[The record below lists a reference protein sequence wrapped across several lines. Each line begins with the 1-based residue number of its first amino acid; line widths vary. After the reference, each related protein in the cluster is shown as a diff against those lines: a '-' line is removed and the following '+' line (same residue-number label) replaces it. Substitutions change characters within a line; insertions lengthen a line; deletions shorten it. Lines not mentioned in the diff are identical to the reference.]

1 MSDWEGENWEEEEA
15 PPYFD
20 PIAFAE
26 AIGKLGD
33 VLSDMAD
40 LYAVE
45 GHDSNVCAD
54 VRITTRAFARKHA
67 EEKIHDIMSGVRL
80 HYGFL
85 YADEVRRKDA
95 LTKLAEEMFSI
106 LDTIRMD
113 Q

>member
-1 MSDWEGENWEEEEA
+1 MSENWEEDEA

-33 VLSDMAD
+33 VLSEMSE
-40 LYAVE
+40 LYAVQ
-45 GHDSNVCAD
+45 GHASDVCAE

-67 EEKIHDIMSGVRL
+67 EDKIHDIMSGVRL

-85 YADEVRRKDA
+85 YVDEVRRKDA
-95 LTKLAEEMFSI
+95 LSELAEEMLSV
-106 LDTIRMD
+106 LDTMRED